1 MAERKNIT
9 APVRV
14 VIPRDGIQAGTEQID
29 RTMPSRTVN
38 ADDNVLEEAERKEKT
53 MTVRAITP
61 GDGTQSLVGL
71 KDRMTPI
78 RIVTERRKKKNDKDD

>member
-1 MAERKNIT
+1 
-9 APVRV
+9 
-14 VIPRDGIQAGTEQID
+14 
-29 RTMPSRTVN
+29 MPSRTVN